1 MEYTTK
7 KYYLETNA
15 LYSLVNHMHLFVDR
29 AEVFTSLFTYDELI
43 SGIDPAQYHRRKVLI
58 SKINESGLKIYPYL
72 PIECITISFGLDI
85 SRCPIIMEKKMSLWE
100 RVNLVITSN
109 DYSDYI
115 NKLKNKGMDL
125 NEKQTVN
132 EYERANAKV
141 LNTVFKD
148 NYSELKVIKERC
160 RLKPEYYKIKVE
172 DLLFDS
178 NLKQN
183 YEHEREILTQVLN
196 ACSINY
202 DDADLENAVRK
213 YDGRQLV
220 AFIIGEM
227 LYLWNRSYY
236 LKQAGINDV
245 ADLEHLLYLKDRN
258 YVIVSNDKIFGHS
271 AMTQMRISNDD
282 FLAMFK

>member
-15 LYSLVNHMHLFVDR
+15 LYSLVNHMHLFVDC
-29 AEVFTSLFTYDELI
+29 AEVATSLFAYDELI

-58 SKINESGLKIYPYL
+58 SKMKESGLKIYPYL
-72 PIECITISFGLDI
+72 PIECIAISFGLDI
-85 SRCPIIMEKKMSLWE
+85 SKCPIIVEKKMSLWK

-109 DYSDYI
+109 DYSKYVYE
-115 NKLKNKGMDL
+115 LQNKGVDL
-125 NEKQTVN
+125 KEKQVVN
-132 EYERANAKV
+132 DYERANAKV
-141 LNTVFKD
+141 LNAVLKD
-148 NYSELKVIKERC
+148 NHSELLAINERR

-172 DLLFDS
+172 DLLLDS
-178 NLKQN
+178 NQKPN
-183 YEHEREILTQVLN
+183 YEREREMLTQVLN

-202 DDADLENAVRK
+202 DEADLENAVRK

-220 AFIIGEM
+220 AFILGKM
-227 LYLWNRSYY
+227 LYIWNRSYY

-245 ADLEHLLYLKDRN
+245 ADLEHLLYLKDEN
-258 YVIVSNDKIFGHS
+258 YVIVSNDKIFNHS
-271 AMTQMRISNDD
+271 TMAQNRIGSDD